1 MPIICG
7 NLPLGYGILS
17 LTMNLGGGVG
27 GSGVQLDVKVFYRN
41 RTHQRNEINQEQ
53 NIIKWSEKEK
63 TK

>member
-41 RTHQRNEINQEQ
+41 RTQ
-53 NIIKWSEKEK
+53 
-63 TK
+63 